1 LRAYA
6 ALFDTDRPPVY
17 GHLVLVRAVVEASV
31 VSAWLNDASIGV
43 EERVRRGLV
52 ERIHSARQQQ
62 RIKDFRPK
70 GKQVEN
76 DMKTVAHVFGWPL
89 HLGDSTADIEVAG
102 TRRPSPGP
110 EATKVLV
117 DIAGST
123 LGQTLWSYQSD
134 IMHSAWYALAQ
145 AVLAPPQGQPGLLT
159 PTRAGFGTDSRGV
172 NAQTVCALRLIL
184 HAANERVVL
193 MGWQMPEWTAAAE
206 RAEQLDHLIM
216 KSIRAAS

>member
-1 LRAYA
+1 MRAYA

-102 TRRPSPGP
+102 TRRPSPGRAIRP
-110 EATKVLV
+110 GWSRLP
-117 DIAGST
+117 AGR
-123 LGQTLWSYQSD
+123 
-134 IMHSAWYALAQ
+134 SAMC
-145 AVLAPPQGQPGLLT
+145 
-159 PTRAGFGTDSRGV
+159 
-172 NAQTVCALRLIL
+172 CASCR
-184 HAANERVVL
+184 R
-193 MGWQMPEWTAAAE
+193 W
-206 RAEQLDHLIM
+206 
-216 KSIRAAS
+216 